1 MYQFNSNCLQQRMT
15 IAILNSDQENIVRYK
30 INKSRI
36 NESEQTFFQQQLMS
50 KVNNYGK
57 GGK

>member
-15 IAILNSDQENIVRYK
+15 IASLNSDQENIVRYK

-36 NESEQTFFQQQLMS
+36 NESKQTFFQQQLMS
-50 KVNNYGK
+50 KVNNYGR